1 MLTDSAYE
9 VLRTLAS
16 PVVAVTSANG
26 RCRNGMILDSAIR
39 ASISPVVP
47 RLAVYIHK
55 WHLTHELVAS
65 TRRFVLHL
73 LHRDQFD
80 LIRRLGFASGRDR
93 DKLAGLRLEDSTI
106 GVPVLGECYAAF
118 ECRVVNTMDAGA
130 STFFLADVVETRRGP
145 GTDIMTAEYFRANMP
160 GEWRGEFERNYREA
174 QDRIAA
180 TAEITNPRWP

>member
-9 VLRTLAS
+9 LLRTLAS

-65 TRRFVLHL
+65 TCRFVLHL
-73 LHRDQFD
+73 LHRDQF
-80 LIRRLGFASGRDR
+80 
-93 DKLAGLRLEDSTI
+93 
-106 GVPVLGECYAAF
+106 
-118 ECRVVNTMDAGA
+118 
-130 STFFLADVVETRRGP
+130 
-145 GTDIMTAEYFRANMP
+145 
-160 GEWRGEFERNYREA
+160 
-174 QDRIAA
+174 
-180 TAEITNPRWP
+180 